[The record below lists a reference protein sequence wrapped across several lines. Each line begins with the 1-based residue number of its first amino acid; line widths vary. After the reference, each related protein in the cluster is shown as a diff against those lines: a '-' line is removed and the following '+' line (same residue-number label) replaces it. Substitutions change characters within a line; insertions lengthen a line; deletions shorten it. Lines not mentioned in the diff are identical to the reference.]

1 MLKEV
6 EDISW
11 EVVDIFLTLKNQ
23 NILPD
28 FVVRL
33 ASRDEDFSLA
43 LRGYNATDY

>member
-11 EVVDIFLTLKNQ
+11 EVADIFLSLKNQ

-28 FVVRL
+28 FVLEL

-43 LRGYNATDY
+43 LRGYNAADH